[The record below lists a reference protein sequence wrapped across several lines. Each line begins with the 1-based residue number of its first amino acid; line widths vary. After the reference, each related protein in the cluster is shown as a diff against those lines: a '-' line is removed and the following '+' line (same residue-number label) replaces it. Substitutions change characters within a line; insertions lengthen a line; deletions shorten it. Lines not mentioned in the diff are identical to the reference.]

1 MKQGIHPKYYEAT
14 VICGCGNTFK
24 TGSTVPELH
33 VDVCSKCHP
42 FFTGRQRDVKAGGRI
57 EKFNKRYGADS
68 CSASFVFPK
77 FFSRKC
83 EFDIEYRVD
92 WIIEQI

>member
-14 VICGCGNTFK
+14 VTCGCGNTFK

-57 EKFNKRYGADS
+57 EKFNKRYGICYIDKYA
-68 CSASFVFPK
+68 
-77 FFSRKC
+77 
-83 EFDIEYRVD
+83 EYRGKQGGELCQNS
-92 WIIEQI
+92 W